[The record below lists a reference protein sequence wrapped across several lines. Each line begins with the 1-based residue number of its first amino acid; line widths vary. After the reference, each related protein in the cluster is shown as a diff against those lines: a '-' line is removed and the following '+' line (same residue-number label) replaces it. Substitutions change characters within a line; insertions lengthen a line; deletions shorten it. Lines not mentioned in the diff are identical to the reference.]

1 MEIILYVFI
10 RLSHSIM
17 NTTRNMEI
25 ILHVVTR
32 LSQSLSLTH
41 SLARARARARALSLG
56 GLASEG
62 AGERDRVRGRVQFVP
77 GRSAQQ
83 PCKRVYVGFRV
94 QGVGFM
100 Y

>member
-1 MEIILYVFI
+1 MS
-10 RLSHSIM
+10 SHDSL
-17 NTTRNMEI
+17 N
-25 ILHVVTR
+25 L
-32 LSQSLSLTH
+32 SLSLTH
-41 SLARARARARALSLG
+41 SRARARARALSLG

>member
-41 SLARARARARALSLG
+41 SLARARALSLG